1 MSASCASHHYNL
13 WPFPPKKIL
22 LFFLMFFYILSIHSI
37 PHHSL
42 VTLILFVGVFNVVL
56 ISSVSSIFSIS
67 FIRTASLIFIS
78 CCYFIITLSS
88 LVFLT
93 WVFLK
98 SHCVIWNLWRLRR
111 TTVFFSVSLG
121 FSSCGEFSSYLPLC
135 SLSPFLQHLCTVP
148 ELVSS

>member
-1 MSASCASHHYNL
+1 MCTLDLQIHDFISRLLFLYSLNILYCLSHTRLDNL
-13 WPFPPKKIL
+13 CLPLVPLITIIFDPSPPKKIL

-93 WVFLK
+93 
-98 SHCVIWNLWRLRR
+98 
-111 TTVFFSVSLG
+111 
-121 FSSCGEFSSYLPLC
+121 
-135 SLSPFLQHLCTVP
+135 
-148 ELVSS
+148 